1 MGVFHP
7 PDHKEVAPMSSKTT
21 VERLSPRQRLARGLK
36 YSTVGPVDVTRGAV
50 GIGVDS
56 AQSSAA
62 WLRDRYRS
70 GKLRRDLAAAQAVL
84 AAEFAAAQ
92 EVVSGLPQAL
102 QDARHSKRRPRPLV
116 LIAVGAGVL
125 AVGAVTFSI
134 IRRSMQPEPS
144 ALPPSVEVTPRP

>member
-1 MGVFHP
+1 
-7 PDHKEVAPMSSKTT
+7 MSSKTT

-36 YSTVGPVDVTRGAV
+36 YSTLGPVDVTRGAL

-62 WLRDRYRS
+62 WVRDRYRS
-70 GKLRRDLAAAQAVL
+70 GRLRQDLAAAQAAIVTEL
-84 AAEFAAAQ
+84 AAAQ

-102 QDARHSKRRPRPLV
+102 QEARTSKRRPRPLV
-116 LIAVGAGVL
+116 LIAVGAAVL

-134 IRRSMQPEPS
+134 IRRSTQPEPS
-144 ALPPSVEVTPRP
+144 PRPPSVEVTPRP

>member
-1 MGVFHP
+1 
-7 PDHKEVAPMSSKTT
+7 MSSRTT

-36 YSTVGPVDVTRGAV
+36 YSTLGPVDVTRGAL

-62 WLRDRYRS
+62 WVRDRYRS
-70 GKLRRDLAAAQAVL
+70 GRLRQDLAAAQAAIVTEL
-84 AAEFAAAQ
+84 AAAQ

-102 QDARHSKRRPRPLV
+102 QEARTSKRRPRPLV
-116 LIAVGAGVL
+116 LIAVGAAVL

-134 IRRSMQPEPS
+134 IRRSTQPEPS
-144 ALPPSVEVTPRP
+144 PRPPSVEVTPRP

>member
-1 MGVFHP
+1 
-7 PDHKEVAPMSSKTT
+7 MSSKTN
-21 VERLSPRQRLARGLK
+21 VDRLSPRQRLTRGLK

-70 GKLRRDLAAAQAVL
+70 GKLRRDLTAAQAVIATEL
-84 AAEFAAAQ
+84 AAAQ
-92 EVVSGLPQAL
+92 EVVAGLPLAL
-102 QDARHSKRRPRPLV
+102 QEARKSRRRPRPLV
-116 LIAVGAGVL
+116 LIAVGAAVL

-134 IRRSMQPEPS
+134 IRRSTQPEPS
-144 ALPPSVEVTPRP
+144 PRPPSVEVTPKP